1 MPRAQIFSFISIGE
15 LLAPVIGGVLYEKTG
30 YMGVFGVAI
39 GVLALDFL
47 MRLLMI
53 EKKTAAKYMPLED
66 SHATNPEANGVEE
79 EDSTGVPNESD
90 PLLSYPNSTTASV
103 APRDDDDQNLASYK
117 IQEEPGRL
125 AQVLPITICFRSP
138 RLVMALLMALV
149 QASLLALFDAT
160 IPTEAKDLLGFS
172 SLEAGLLFIAMDVPY
187 LVLGPLA
194 GWAVDRYGAKPAAV
208 LGFAYLVPALALL
221 RLPAERWAGGG
232 DRTGTIVLYSALL
245 ALNGVGLAIIS
256 SPSLVE
262 ASDVVQRYEKA
273 NPGFFGH
280 NGPYAQL
287 YGFNSVFF
295 NLGLTVGPLAAG
307 VLRDEIGYGNMNLVF
322 AAVTGITA
330 VLSFFIVGG
339 RPAILDRSRQM

>member
-1 MPRAQIFSFISIGE
+1 M
-15 LLAPVIGGVLYEKTG
+15 IGGVLYEKTG

-39 GVLALDFL
+39 GVLALDFI
-47 MRLLMI
+47 MRLLMV
-53 EKKTAAKYMPLED
+53 EKKTASRYMPLENSD
-66 SHATNPEANGVEE
+66 ETNPENQDTEE
-79 EDSTGVPNESD
+79 ENGGHVPAESD
-90 PLLSYPNSTTASV
+90 PLLSHSSGTATTSTGTDDEQDL
-103 APRDDDDQNLASYK
+103 APYK

-125 AQVLPITICFRSP
+125 ARALPITICFRSP
-138 RLVMALLMALV
+138 RLVVALLMALV

-172 SLEAGLLFIAMDVPY
+172 SLEAGLLFVATDVPY

-194 GWAVDRYGAKPAAV
+194 GWAVDRYGTKPAAV
-208 LGFAYLVPALALL
+208 LGFTYLVPTLALL

-232 DRTGTIVLYSALL
+232 DRAGTIVLFAALL

-262 ASDVVQRYEKA
+262 ASDVVQRYDRA
-273 NPGFFGH
+273 NPGFFGP

-307 VLRDEIGYGNMNLVF
+307 ALRDAVGYGNMNLVF
-322 AAVTGITA
+322 AAATGVTA

-339 RPAILDRSRQM
+339 RPIALDRLRRV